1 MSWRSGKQQT
11 IRELIMDELA
21 RVISGFDSIETL
33 VAEIRAGEETIKTV
47 EELVE
52 YLESELGYS
61 VG

>member
-1 MSWRSGKQQT
+1 
-11 IRELIMDELA
+11 MDELA

-47 EELVE
+47 EELFE

>member
-1 MSWRSGKQQT
+1 
-11 IRELIMDELA
+11 MDELA

-61 VG
+61 VV

>member
-1 MSWRSGKQQT
+1 
-11 IRELIMDELA
+11 MDELA

-33 VAEIRAGEETIKTV
+33 VAEIRAGEETIRTV

>member
-1 MSWRSGKQQT
+1 
-11 IRELIMDELA
+11 MDELA
-21 RVISGFDSIETL
+21 RVISEFDSIETL